1 MANSSFFN
9 KILAISPTVEILIR
23 RFYWSNIKIFSKFK
37 KNYYNNSQ
45 LTSFEKIKS
54 QLIKFGLNQ
63 GDILVLH
70 SSFDCLQKTLKS
82 PKKIIDELLLLIG
95 DNGTLVMNASRSFPE
110 EKKHK
115 DYLRTEYN
123 NEVVVYDVK
132 KSRVWTGVLPH
143 TMVND
148 KRSKISRFPINPIVA
163 IGSKAVD
170 ITENNFQDEF
180 PCGLNSSWKYCVD
193 NNALIVG
200 IGVDLTH
207 SLTIIHVAED
217 ILGKNWPIKN
227 WYRDRKFR
235 VIDTQNNF
243 DKIIDIK
250 ERHPKWGTLHFAERT
265 LCKDLLKAGIMKSVL
280 IDGVLIESLRANELI
295 DFLNQKNQNGYPY
308 FFPFL

>member
-1 MANSSFFN
+1 MANNSFFN
-9 KILAISPTVEILIR
+9 KILSISPIVEIFIR
-23 RFYWSNIKIFSKFK
+23 RIYWLNNNLFSKFK
-37 KNYYNNSQ
+37 KNNPNNSQ
-45 LTSFEKIKS
+45 LKSFEKIIS
-54 QLIKFGLNQ
+54 QLYKFGLTE

-70 SSFDCLQKTLKS
+70 SSFDCLQSTLKS
-82 PKKIIDELLLLIG
+82 PKNIIDELLLLIG
-95 DNGTLVMNASRSFPE
+95 ENGTLVMNASRSFPE

-123 NEVVVYDVK
+123 NEVVIYDVK

-143 TMVND
+143 TMVKD

-163 IGSKAVD
+163 IGSKSVD
-170 ITENNFQDEF
+170 ITENNITGEF

-193 NNALIVG
+193 NNALVVG

-217 ILGKNWPIKN
+217 MLGINWPIKN
-227 WYRDRKFR
+227 WYRERKFR

-265 LCKDLLKAGIMKSVL
+265 LCKDLLKAGILKSEL
-280 IDGVLIESLRANELI
+280 IDGVLVESLRAKELI

-308 FFPFL
+308 FYTNV